1 MSIKALIFDVDGTI
15 ADTEETHRQAF
26 NAAFLE
32 HGLAWDWVRPEYA
45 ELLRTSGG
53 KERIALYIESQKLKP
68 QEKARLKGM
77 VQLIHDSKTR
87 IYAELIA
94 DGGAPLRPGVARIIG
109 EARAAGVRLGIAS
122 TTTSANVSALISA
135 QFGAD
140 AWNWFEALA
149 CGDVVENKKP
159 APDIYTRVLG
169 MLRLP
174 ASDCVAFEDSVN
186 GLNSAKAA
194 GLYTVVTPTAWSEG
208 QDFSDADLLLRSLG
222 DADAPLAAED
232 ARQAGGPQLTLT
244 RLQQL
249 HAAASRPAAASQR
262 RGQPC
267 R

>member
-32 HGLAWDWVRPEYA
+32 HGLHWDWSRHEYG

-53 KERIALYIESQKLKP
+53 KERLAVYIDSLAATP

-77 VQLIHDSKTR
+77 LQLIHATKTR
-87 IYAELIA
+87 NYCELIA
-94 DGGAPLRPGVARIIG
+94 DGRAPLRPGVARLIG
-109 EARAAGVRLGIAS
+109 EARVAGLRLGIAS
-122 TTTSANVSALISA
+122 TTSSGNVSALIGA

-149 CGDVVENKKP
+149 CGDVVPHKKP
-159 APDIYTRVLG
+159 APDIYVRVLG

-174 ASDCVAFEDSVN
+174 AEACVAFEDSVN
-186 GLNSAKAA
+186 GLKSAKGA
-194 GLYTVVTPTAWSEG
+194 GLYTVVTPTQWSAG
-208 QDFSDADLLLRSLG
+208 QDFRGADLVLQGLG
-222 DADAPLAAED
+222 DADAPLD
-232 ARQAGGPQLTLT
+232 AGGARLAGGPCLSLE

-249 HAAASRPAAASQR
+249 HAAAMRPAAA
-262 RGQPC
+262 
-267 R
+267 